1 MSDIIYIKPDKTKTY
16 TVNSEEEYNY
26 YKSLKPSSK
35 WDRIH
40 FKFKCSKC
48 QEEKDT
54 LLLNL
59 KFPFIC
65 RNCHCKI
72 AGNKES
78 TKQKRKLT
86 CLEKFGVENPFQSE
100 EKKEKIKQTC
110 LERYGYEN
118 TAQVPEFIEKQKQTN
133 IERYGVTCTLNT
145 KENIK
150 KKKKTW
156 IKNYGV
162 DNLNKSKEI
171 IEKRE
176 NTNIE
181 KYGVKYYL
189 QTEESKAR
197 SYQTKLEKYG
207 DPFYSG
213 NILYDY
219 DSIFF
224 RSKPELCFYIYHKDN
239 NIPII
244 YEPMPYF
251 EYECHNEKHFYK
263 PDFLVEDKLYEIK
276 GDKFF
281 DENGILI
288 DPYDRSKDDIAMA
301 KQQCIIK
308 NNVIILKY
316 EQYKFYLDYVKE
328 KYGRTYTEQFRY
340 KKEG

>member
-40 FKFKCSKC
+40 FKYKCSKC
-48 QEEKDT
+48 NEIHDT

-59 KFPFIC
+59 NFPFIC
-65 RNCHCKI
+65 RNCRCKI
-72 AGNKES
+72 SASKET
-78 TKQKRKLT
+78 TKQKRKAT
-86 CLEKFGVENPFQSE
+86 CLEKYGVENTFQSE

-110 LERYGYEN
+110 LERYGYDN
-118 TAQVPEFIEKQKQTN
+118 CAKNPDIYDKVKQTN
-133 IERYGVTCTLNT
+133 LERYGFVCSLNT
-145 KENIK
+145 AENLAKRKE
-150 KKKKTW
+150 TW
-156 IKNYGV
+156 LKNLGV
-162 DNLNKSKEI
+162 DNPNKSI
-171 IEKRE
+171 DIREKAIK
-176 NTNIE
+176 NNIK
-181 KYGVKYYL
+181 KYGVKYYS
-189 QTEESKAR
+189 QTDEYKIR
-197 SYQTKLEKYG
+197 SFKTKLEKYG

-213 NILYDY
+213 NILYEY

-281 DENGILI
+281 NENGILI
-288 DPYDRSKDDIAMA
+288 DPYNRNNDDLAAA
-301 KQQCIIK
+301 KQECMIK
-308 NNVIILKY
+308 NNVIILKS
-316 EQYKFYLDYVKE
+316 EQYNFYINYVKD
-328 KYGRTYTEQFRY
+328 KYGRTYTEQFKY
-340 KKEG
+340 KKEE

>member
-16 TVNSEEEYNY
+16 IVNSEEEYNY

-35 WDRIH
+35 WNRIH

-48 QEEKDT
+48 QEEKDI

-65 RNCHCKI
+65 HNCRCKI

-145 KENIK
+145 EENIK

-162 DNLNKSKEI
+162 DNPNEDYHPL
-171 IEKRE
+171 
-176 NTNIE
+176 
-181 KYGVKYYL
+181 
-189 QTEESKAR
+189 
-197 SYQTKLEKYG
+197 KLG
-207 DPFYSG
+207 DFPSVASD
-213 NILYDY
+213 LTTCYD
-219 DSIFF
+219 
-224 RSKPELCFYIYHKDN
+224 
-239 NIPII
+239 
-244 YEPMPYF
+244 
-251 EYECHNEKHFYK
+251 
-263 PDFLVEDKLYEIK
+263 
-276 GDKFF
+276 
-281 DENGILI
+281 
-288 DPYDRSKDDIAMA
+288 
-301 KQQCIIK
+301 
-308 NNVIILKY
+308 
-316 EQYKFYLDYVKE
+316 
-328 KYGRTYTEQFRY
+328 
-340 KKEG
+340 